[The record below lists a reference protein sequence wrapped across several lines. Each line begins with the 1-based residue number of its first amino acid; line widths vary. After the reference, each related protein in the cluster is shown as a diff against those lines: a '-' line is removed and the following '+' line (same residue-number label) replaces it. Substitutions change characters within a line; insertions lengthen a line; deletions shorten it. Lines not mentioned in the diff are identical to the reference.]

1 MNQIFRRAAVVAATA
16 AVVVGCSSSTEPAAR
31 PSEPAPS
38 APATSTRATPHA
50 ATMAA
55 YNEEAPIQDVPWS
68 EVGPGWTLAMWN
80 AATPT
85 NAGDEVEPGDPTPY
99 NSETTLYLVNPDG
112 GRYAI
117 TTFEAPGESG
127 SLPTL
132 VDWSGDGTRALF
144 SRHDDDLVVMEVDLR
159 TGERTSFRVDG
170 GYSADPRYTKPEGKA
185 VLLLKSNDVD
195 SPASLTRV
203 DLTGKQQ
210 LTYPVDKLG
219 SEFNASVLSTS
230 DGTELMLG
238 TDAGLAMMGN
248 DGAPGKFLPVPDA
261 SHCSPTRWWDVGV
274 AVARCNGADFSYSR
288 LWLVPVDGSAPTPL
302 TAENDGSQ
310 GPSVADLDA
319 WKLPQGTFVQAA
331 GGCGMVFLG
340 KLNEADGTTTA
351 VDVPQVEERRSVRV
365 LGVHDE
371 NLQLQATLSCGSGET
386 LVDYDPEAGTSTVLL
401 GGDTNGGGVVEA
413 LAYPARP

>member
-1 MNQIFRRAAVVAATA
+1 MSKIFRHAAVVAATA
-16 AVVVGCSSSTEPAAR
+16 VVVVGCSSSTEPAAQSGTVAA
-31 PSEPAPS
+31 PTSAQTTQAATPS
-38 APATSTRATPHA
+38 AEMVAHNT
-50 ATMAA
+50 
-55 YNEEAPIQDVPWS
+55 EAPIQDIPWS

-85 NAGDEVEPGDPTPY
+85 NPGDEYEPGDATPY

-117 TTFEAPGESG
+117 TTFDAPGETG

-144 SRHDDDLVVMEVDLR
+144 SQPGDDLTVTEVDLH
-159 TGERTSFRVDG
+159 TGEQTSFRVDG
-170 GYSADPRYTKPEGKA
+170 GYSAYPRYTKPEGKA
-185 VLLLKSNDVD
+185 VLLVKSNDVD

-210 LTYPVDKLG
+210 LTYPVDQLD
-219 SEFNASVLSTS
+219 SEFNASVLSS
-230 DGTELMLG
+230 PDGTELMLG
-238 TDAGLAMMGN
+238 TDTGLAMMGN
-248 DGAPGKFLPVPDA
+248 DGTPGKMLPIPDA
-261 SHCSPTRWWDVGV
+261 SHCSPTRWWDAGV
-274 AVARCNGADFSYSR
+274 AVARCDGTDFSYSR

-302 TAENDGSQ
+302 TAENNGSQ

-319 WKLPQGTFVQAA
+319 WKLPQGTFIQAA

-351 VDVPQVEERRSVRV
+351 VDVPKVEKHRSVRV
-365 LGVHDE
+365 LGVADGQ
-371 NLQLQATLSCGSGET
+371 LQLQATLSCGSGET
-386 LVDYDPEAGTSTVLL
+386 LVDYDPASGTSTVRL
-401 GGDTNGGGVVEA
+401 GGETNGGGVVEA
-413 LAYPARP
+413 VAYPKSQ